1 MKRFFK
7 TLIGLSIAALAITLI
22 SCSQPTGRN
31 SDTGNGGITPSAPQ
45 ETPIEKAFKE
55 LSVSPE
61 KVFKQ
66 TNKVMLQTTTSVSGV
81 TITWT
86 ASPEGYIETA
96 GSDIGKIK
104 KRDTEDKSITL
115 TATAV
120 KDGENKTKTFTV
132 VVCAENTEPSA
143 QDFAASLA
151 IPSFVSSDMPLPKT
165 VDGYT
170 DATITWES
178 ADESIIKMEDDGSG
192 PKGSIVLDIVDRK
205 VKLTATVSYRGNT
218 GTKNFDVTVGHVEEI
233 SPNPYDKYQFTGTEF
248 ISTEWYEGAIDEGY
262 KYRYADVK
270 TDSAGIKSAVF
281 TRIADYRN
289 GKWMTKQDIQAFIN
303 RALNDLKTLKNANSL
318 TLSDFKTVMSALS
331 GRDVTED
338 KDIFNAINKLP
349 YHITPDTYEEFAEL
363 NEQEKTAKLKEYIPF
378 MEKEADNDLIWTD
391 NKFSPAPYS
400 YSFIK
405 KDENIIFQA
414 NVLYDSGKPWYK
426 QDGEYACDETFELNP
441 PNPVSI
447 MSVCLYEKKRFLN
460 IYELWIDFIKVT
472 GSSGDKYHGE
482 ISYPALPPET
492 INATLKN
499 SPDETATVTI
509 TVNGDTMSASV
520 KTGSD
525 SEKTYIL
532 HFKGYELH

>member
-22 SCSQPTGRN
+22 SCSQPTGGN

-45 ETPIEKAFKE
+45 ETPIEKALKE

-405 KDENIIFQA
+405 KD
-414 NVLYDSGKPWYK
+414 
-426 QDGEYACDETFELNP
+426 
-441 PNPVSI
+441 
-447 MSVCLYEKKRFLN
+447 
-460 IYELWIDFIKVT
+460 
-472 GSSGDKYHGE
+472 
-482 ISYPALPPET
+482 
-492 INATLKN
+492 
-499 SPDETATVTI
+499 
-509 TVNGDTMSASV
+509 
-520 KTGSD
+520 
-525 SEKTYIL
+525 
-532 HFKGYELH
+532 